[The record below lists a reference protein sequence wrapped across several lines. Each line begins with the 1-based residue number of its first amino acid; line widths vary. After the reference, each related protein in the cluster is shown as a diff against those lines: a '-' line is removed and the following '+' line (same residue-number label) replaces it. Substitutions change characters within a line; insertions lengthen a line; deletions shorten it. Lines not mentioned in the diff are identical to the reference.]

1 MVKLTK
7 WEVPAEDK
15 GAAAESIIL
24 SPSNG
29 LHSQDGMTQAA
40 LHKSPALSNKKVPR
54 TSHKNNMY
62 IHF

>member
-15 GAAAESIIL
+15 GAAAESRAESIIL

-29 LHSQDGMTQAA
+29 LHSQDGMTKAA
-40 LHKSPALSNKKVPR
+40 LHKSPALNNKKVC
-54 TSHKNNMY
+54 TYTFN
-62 IHF
+62 